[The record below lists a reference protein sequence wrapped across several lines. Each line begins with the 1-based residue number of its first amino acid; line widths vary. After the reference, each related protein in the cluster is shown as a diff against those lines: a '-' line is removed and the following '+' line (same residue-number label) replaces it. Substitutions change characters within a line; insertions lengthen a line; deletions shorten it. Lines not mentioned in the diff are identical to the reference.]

1 MTQELV
7 LVVLLTGLLGL
18 IWIMTLG
25 TIDEDDAGAQRHE
38 PEPSSS
44 HADDAQHPESALHR
58 HTIAT

>member
-25 TIDEDDAGAQRHE
+25 TMDDDEPGAQSHE
-38 PEPSSS
+38 PETASTQTDN
-44 HADDAQHPESALHR
+44 AHPESALNR
-58 HTIAT
+58 RTMTA

>member
-25 TIDEDDAGAQRHE
+25 TVDEEEAGGQNHE
-38 PEPSSS
+38 PETASTQTDN
-44 HADDAQHPESALHR
+44 AHPKSALNR
-58 HTIAT
+58 PTITA

>member
-25 TIDEDDAGAQRHE
+25 TVDDDTAGAQ
-38 PEPSSS
+38 S
-44 HADDAQHPESALHR
+44 H
-58 HTIAT
+58 